1 MLTNVRAGDGSS
13 SPESGS
19 AGRSDSLFLDA
30 REDLIGTGKNPRRK
44 RAIPITSDIKMSV
57 AKTDVRTFIL
67 PDDYNRYN

>member
-1 MLTNVRAGDGSS
+1 MLTNVRAGDGWN
-13 SPESGS
+13 SPDSGS
-19 AGRSDSLFLDA
+19 AGRSDSIFLDA

-67 PDDYNRYN
+67 PNDCNRYN